1 MKFAHDSILWC
12 IVNIQGSHNFTSKDT
27 GELQDYKKEEN
38 KQQREEAHAHYYQLG
53 DYQLETA
60 KEEEK
65 VDVLNDHRMAINHQG
80 FPVEKRD
87 YSYNSARN

>member
-38 KQQREEAHAHYYQLG
+38 K
-53 DYQLETA
+53 
-60 KEEEK
+60 
-65 VDVLNDHRMAINHQG
+65 
-80 FPVEKRD
+80 
-87 YSYNSARN
+87 